1 MTDDDWQSYDPRAW
15 IDYDLVLN
23 DMQED
28 TIRVIEWQDEAE
40 QFEGVP
46 EDFHLHIIEICLICG
61 NPMESCV
68 CEMPKTPEIIQWLRS
83 NGNRRRKD
91 GLPSGHSRKPLSGFY
106 EHTFFPKTGTTVSA
120 LLSPGKSETLG
131 ISFGFRNF

>member
-1 MTDDDWQSYDPRAW
+1 MTDDDWHSIDPRAW
-15 IDYDLVLN
+15 TDHEMVLYDEI
-23 DMQED
+23 ED

-68 CEMPKTPEIIQWLRS
+68 CEMPRLQKSSIGCDLTATEGERMDCLRDIQ
-83 NGNRRRKD
+83 G
-91 GLPSGHSRKPLSGFY
+91 
-106 EHTFFPKTGTTVSA
+106 
-120 LLSPGKSETLG
+120 SP
-131 ISFGFRNF
+131 

>member
-1 MTDDDWQSYDPRAW
+1 MSDDDWHSIDPRAW
-15 IDYDLVLN
+15 TDYDLVLN

-68 CEMPKTPEIIQWLRS
+68 CEMPKLQKSS
-83 NGNRRRKD
+83 NGCDLTATEGERMDYLRD
-91 GLPSGHSRKPLSGFY
+91 IQ
-106 EHTFFPKTGTTVSA
+106 E
-120 LLSPGKSETLG
+120 SP
-131 ISFGFRNF
+131 

>member
-1 MTDDDWQSYDPRAW
+1 MRSMFCLAHRPQPDDADDGVMVMTDDDDWNSYDPRAW
-15 IDYDLVLN
+15 VELEEFLYDEI
-23 DMQED
+23 ED

-68 CEMPKTPEIIQWLRS
+68 CEMPRLQKTS
-83 NGNRRRKD
+83 NGCDLTATEGERMDYLRD
-91 GLPSGHSRKPLSGFY
+91 IQG
-106 EHTFFPKTGTTVSA
+106 
-120 LLSPGKSETLG
+120 SP
-131 ISFGFRNF
+131 

>member
-1 MTDDDWQSYDPRAW
+1 MTDDDDWHSIDSRAW
-15 IDYDLVLN
+15 VELEEFLYDEI
-23 DMQED
+23 ED

-68 CEMPKTPEIIQWLRS
+68 CEMPRLQKTS
-83 NGNRRRKD
+83 NGCDLTATEGERMDYLRD
-91 GLPSGHSRKPLSGFY
+91 IQG
-106 EHTFFPKTGTTVSA
+106 
-120 LLSPGKSETLG
+120 SP
-131 ISFGFRNF
+131 